1 VNEVSG
7 TRERWDDVD
16 ETDVL
21 IAGATPAGLA
31 LALDLERRGVRCLVL
46 ETGDGRVEA
55 PEVNPIGP
63 RSMELF
69 RRWGVADK
77 IRCAEFPGARP
88 PDIAWV
94 TQVGGHEI
102 HRFERFTH
110 DTHTP
115 EPEQICPVDWLLPVL
130 QTAVGTHPGGAILFR
145 HRLDGFTQDAAG
157 VTARV
162 SRLGEG
168 DTTTIRADYLVSTEG
183 PCSLVRSACGIR
195 STPRFEPQLLR
206 SIVFRAP
213 RLAEGLAA
221 RGHRPALT
229 YFLLQPGGSRFPLQA
244 MDNNGAFKLIA
255 GSEVGAVDAAT
266 LVRDAIAFDTPT
278 EVLSD
283 EQSQV
288 PHMVADRYRFGRVF
302 LVGNAAHTLS
312 APGGFG
318 RNIAIADAADL
329 GWKLAA
335 EYDGWAGAG
344 LLDSYHAERRPVA
357 LEGLEAAGIALR
369 ARGCADLASRLRDDT
384 ADGVL
389 ARTELGLQL
398 AESVAHWDVDAPE
411 VHFGHGYTS
420 SLVIGDEVKM
430 TAPWRPSS
438 DPGFRA
444 AHAWLRPG
452 VSTLDVF
459 GDGFVLLCFAPND
472 RLDAMVRAFEQ
483 RGVPLQILKCAD
495 PAIAELYRQPYV
507 LVRPDDHVAW
517 RGRQLPADPL
527 LLADMVRGAC

>member
-1 VNEVSG
+1 MNVLSG
-7 TRERWDDVD
+7 TRKRWDEVD

-21 IAGATPAGLA
+21 VAGADPAGLA

-46 ETGDGRVEA
+46 EPGDGRVAA
-55 PEVNPIGP
+55 PEVSPIGP

-77 IRCAEFPGARP
+77 IRCADFPGTRP
-88 PDIAWV
+88 ADIAWV

-115 EPEQICPVDWLLPVL
+115 EPEQICPADWLLPVL
-130 QTAVGTHPGGAILFR
+130 LTAVGTHPGGSILFR
-145 HRLDGFTQDAAG
+145 HRLDGFTQDADG

-162 SRLGEG
+162 TNSATGR
-168 DTTTIRADYLVSTEG
+168 TRTIRAGYLVSTTG
-183 PCSLVRSACGIR
+183 PCSLVRSACGIQA
-195 STPRFEPQLLR
+195 TPRFEPQVRR

-213 RLAEGLAA
+213 RLAEGLIA

-229 YFLLQPGGSRFPLQA
+229 YFLLQPDGLRFPLQA
-244 MDNNGAFKLIA
+244 MDGEGTFKLIV
-255 GSEVGAVDAAT
+255 GSGAGAVDAQT
-266 LVRDAIAFDTPT
+266 LVREAIAFDTPT
-278 EVLSD
+278 EVWSD
-283 EQSQV
+283 EQSSL
-288 PHMVADRYRFGRVF
+288 PLMVAERYRAGRVF
-302 LVGNAAHTLS
+302 LMGDAAHTLS
-312 APGGFG
+312 PPGGFG
-318 RNIAIADAADL
+318 RNIGIADAADL

-335 EYDGWAGAG
+335 EQAGWAGMG
-344 LLDSYHAERRPVA
+344 LLDSYDAERRPVA
-357 LEGLEAAGIALR
+357 LEGLEAAGLALR
-369 ARGCADLASRLRDDT
+369 GRSVDNLSDKLRDDT
-384 ADGVL
+384 ADAVL

-411 VHFGHGYTS
+411 VHFGHGYRS
-420 SLVIGDEVKM
+420 PLIVGDEVKM

-452 VSTLDVF
+452 LSTLDVF
-459 GDGFVLLCFAPND
+459 GDGFVLLCFQRHERIAE
-472 RLDAMVRAFEQ
+472 VEQAFAR
-483 RGVPLQILKCAD
+483 RGVPLRVVPCSDEQV
-495 PAIAELYRQPYV
+495 AELYRQPYV

-517 RGRQLPADPL
+517 RGPQPPADPL

>member
-1 VNEVSG
+1 M
-7 TRERWDDVD
+7 D

-21 IAGATPAGLA
+21 IAGAGPAGLA

-46 ETGDGRVEA
+46 EPGDGQVDTPA
-55 PEVNPIGP
+55 VSPIGP

-69 RRWGVADK
+69 RRWGVAEK

-115 EPEQICPVDWLLPVL
+115 EPEQICPADWLLPVL
-130 QTAVGTHPGGAILFR
+130 LTAVGTHPGGSILFR
-145 HRLDGFTQDAAG
+145 HRLDGFTQDTDG

-162 SRLGEG
+162 ARLAEG
-168 DTTTIRADYLVSTEG
+168 DTTTIRASYLVSTNG
-183 PCSLVRSACGIR
+183 PCSLVRSACGIQ
-195 STPRFEPQLLR
+195 STPRFEPQVLR

-229 YFLLQPGGSRFPLQA
+229 YFLLQSCGARFPLQA
-244 MDNNGAFKLIA
+244 MDNNGTFKLIA
-255 GSEVGAVDAAT
+255 GSDEGAIDALS
-266 LVRDAIAFDTPT
+266 LVRDAIAFDTPA

-283 EQSQV
+283 ELTNV
-288 PHMVADRYRFGRVF
+288 PLMVAERYRAGRVF
-302 LVGNAAHTLS
+302 LMGAAAHTLS
-312 APGGFG
+312 PPGGFG

-335 EYDGWAGAG
+335 EHAGWAGAG
-344 LLDSYHAERRPVA
+344 LLDSYDAERRPVA

-369 ARGCADLASRLRDDT
+369 SRGSDDLSGRLRDDT
-384 ADGVL
+384 SEGVL

-411 VHFGHGYTS
+411 VHFGHGYRS
-420 SLVIGDEVKM
+420 SLVVGDEVKM

-459 GDGFVLLCFAPND
+459 GDGFVLVCFAPHQ
-472 RLDAMVRAFEQ
+472 RLGEVVRAFEQ

-495 PAIAELYRQPYV
+495 PEIAELYRYPYV

-517 RGRQLPADPL
+517 RGHQPPADPL